1 MTIKQ
6 SFGRPVT
13 ETDTDIAIVGGGL
26 SGTLAA
32 CILGRAGYRVTLID
46 RHRVIPE
53 EFRVEKIG
61 AEQVAALQRL
71 RLLGSVSAAAVA
83 FDDVVHVHKGSILD
97 RTNGRHFGFRY
108 NKLVSALRAALPAN
122 VSLVFGQVN
131 GVQTG
136 ASRQRISILG
146 QDEITARLLVLAT
159 GIGDILHR
167 DLGISH
173 RSVAEK
179 RSLALGFNLSPIG
192 AKSFRH
198 VALTYHGASDGIDH
212 MNLFPVPGDT
222 RANLFVFRDPRD
234 PWIKSLHESPKDT
247 LAAIFPSLSEAIG
260 DFEIV
265 GAVDSW
271 LSDITIAEN
280 CQQDGVVLIGDAFQ
294 SSCPATEIGVSRL
307 LMDVERLC
315 TVHIPQWMAA
325 SAFDRTKIAAY
336 YGDPQKQESDAL
348 ALQLAAHR
356 RNLATNTDLRWRT
369 RRQIHFLRRRA
380 VHAVANLS
388 PALAEK
394 LHRLA
399 ERHVKSP
406 ARSPA

>member
-6 SFGRPVT
+6 SFGRPAT

-46 RHRVIPE
+46 RHRIIPE
-53 EFRVEKIG
+53 EFRVEKISG
-61 AEQVAALQRL
+61 DQVETLQRL
-71 RLLGSVSAAAVA
+71 RLLGPVSAAAVA
-83 FDDVVHVHKGSILD
+83 FDDVVHMHKGRVLD
-97 RTNGRHFGFRY
+97 RTNGRHFGFLY
-108 NKLVSALRAALPAN
+108 NKLVSALRTALPAN
-122 VSLVFGQVN
+122 VSLIFGQVH

-136 ASRQRISILG
+136 AARQRIAILG
-146 QDEITARLLVLAT
+146 HDEITARLLVLAT
-159 GIGDILHR
+159 GMGDLLHR
-167 DLGISH
+167 DLGISR

-179 RSLALGFNLSPIG
+179 RSLAFGFNLRPVG

-198 VALTYHGASDGIDH
+198 AALTYHGVADGIDH
-212 MNLFPVPGDT
+212 MNLFPVPGGT
-222 RANLFVFRDPRD
+222 RANLFVFRDPCD

-247 LAAIFPSLSEAIG
+247 LVTAFPFLSETIG

-265 GAVDSW
+265 GTVDSW
-271 LSDITIAEN
+271 LTDVTIADN

-307 LMDVERLC
+307 LTDVERLC

-325 SAFDRTKIAAY
+325 SAFDRAKIAAY
-336 YGDPQKQESDAL
+336 YGDPYKQESDAL
-348 ALQLAAHR
+348 ALQLAALR
-356 RNLATNTDLRWRT
+356 RDLATNTDLRWRT

-388 PALAEK
+388 PALATK

-399 ERHVKSP
+399 ARYVKSP